1 MKSIVVIPSR
11 WQSSRF
17 PGKPLEL
24 IGEKPMIQWVWER
37 VSKSNADDIW
47 IATDDQRIF
56 DVAES
61 FGAQVM
67 MTTQCDTGTERVIE
81 VHQTI
86 NSDIIVNVQGDE
98 PFINPKDINLVI
110 DLIKSNPN
118 HIATLKTDLIDNEL
132 EDPNTVK
139 IICTQNK
146 EVVMFTRNDT
156 KGKSWFK
163 HIGIYGYSS
172 TTLDMLSRMTATEN
186 SINNTLEQLTWMDND
201 IHMIA
206 DYTEYKSFGIDTP
219 VDLKRANN
227 FLKTQT

>member
-1 MKSIVVIPSR
+1 MKSLVVIPSR
-11 WQSSRF
+11 WKSSRF

-24 IGEKPMIQWVWER
+24 IGKKPMIQHVWER

-118 HIATLKTDLIDNEL
+118 SIATLKTDLIDDEA

-139 IICTQNK
+139 IITYIHK
-146 EVVMFTRNDT
+146 EVALFSRNT
-156 KGKSWFK
+156 VPAGNWFK

-172 TTLDMLSRMTATEN
+172 EVLDRIAVMKPTEN
-186 SINNTLEQLTWMDND
+186 SINNLLEQLTWLDND
-201 IHMIA
+201 IPMVA
-206 DYTEYKSFGIDTP
+206 EYTEYKSFGIDTP
-219 VDLKRANN
+219 SDLIKANN
-227 FLKTQT
+227 FLKSQI

>member
-1 MKSIVVIPSR
+1 MKSLVVIPSR

-24 IGEKPMIQWVWER
+24 IGEKPMIQHVWER

-98 PFINPKDINLVI
+98 PFINPKDIDLVI

-118 HIATLKTDLIDNEL
+118 SIATLKTDLIDDEAK
-132 EDPNTVK
+132 DPNTVK
-139 IICTQNK
+139 IITYIHK
-146 EVVMFTRNDT
+146 EVALFSRNAVPA
-156 KGKSWFK
+156 GNWFK

-172 TTLDMLSRMTATEN
+172 EVLDRIAVMKPTEN
-186 SINNTLEQLTWMDND
+186 SINNLLEQLTWLDND
-201 IHMIA
+201 IPMVA
-206 DYTEYKSFGIDTP
+206 EYTEYKSFGIDTP
-219 VDLKRANN
+219 SDLIKANN

>member
-1 MKSIVVIPSR
+1 MKSLVVIPSR

-139 IICTQNK
+139 IMCTQNK
-146 EVVMFTRNDT
+146 E
-156 KGKSWFK
+156 K
-163 HIGIYGYSS
+163 H
-172 TTLDMLSRMTATEN
+172 TE
-186 SINNTLEQLTWMDND
+186 
-201 IHMIA
+201 A
-206 DYTEYKSFGIDTP
+206 
-219 VDLKRANN
+219 
-227 FLKTQT
+227 

>member
-1 MKSIVVIPSR
+1 MKSLVVIPSR
-11 WQSSRF
+11 WKSSRF

-24 IGEKPMIQWVWER
+24 IGKKPMIQHVCER

-118 HIATLKTDLIDNEL
+118 SIATLKTDLIDDEAK
-132 EDPNTVK
+132 DPNTVK
-139 IICTQNK
+139 IITYIHK
-146 EVVMFTRNDT
+146 EVALFSRNT
-156 KGKSWFK
+156 VPAGNWFK

-172 TTLDMLSRMTATEN
+172 EVLDRIAVMKPTEN
-186 SINNTLEQLTWMDND
+186 SINNLLEQLTWLDND
-201 IHMIA
+201 IPMVA
-206 DYTEYKSFGIDTP
+206 EYTEYKSFGIDTP
-219 VDLKRANN
+219 EDLKRANN